1 MLVLIREEIMIVKTE
16 KMTDA
21 QLIEYLKDKLLLIT
35 NELAIVKTEYPD
47 AQERI
52 DKAVRTSVNATDVI
66 TEHQRE
72 F

>member
-1 MLVLIREEIMIVKTE
+1 MIVKTE
-16 KMTDA
+16 KMTDE
-21 QLIEYLKDKLLLIT
+21 QLINYLKDKFLLIT

-47 AQERI
+47 VQERI
-52 DKAVRTSVNATDVI
+52 DKAVRASVNATDVI

>member
-1 MLVLIREEIMIVKTE
+1 MIVKTE

>member
-1 MLVLIREEIMIVKTE
+1 MIVKTE
-16 KMTDA
+16 KMTDE
-21 QLIEYLKDKLLLIT
+21 QLINYLKDKFLLIT
-35 NELAIVKTEYPD
+35 NKLAIVKTEYPD

-52 DKAVRTSVNATDVI
+52 DKAVRASVNATDVI